1 MARRLIAG
9 SRYLIFIAVIGSLLA
24 SLVTLVYGVIV
35 VVHTGFDLIVHPVLD
50 IEGVK
55 HVAVGGIEETD
66 LFLLGAVLYIV
77 AVGLYELFIDE
88 TVPTPAWLVIDDFDD
103 LKAKITGVI
112 MVLLAVT
119 FLASVVE
126 WKGNPNIVALGIA
139 VGLVLFAL
147 VYLLQQRKRTPRNS
161 D

>member
-1 MARRLIAG
+1 MVRRLIAG

-24 SLVTLVYGVIV
+24 SLVALIYGVV
-35 VVHTGFDLIVHPVLD
+35 VVVNTGFDLILHPAFD

-88 TVPTPAWLVIDDFDD
+88 TLPTPAWLVIDDFDD

-112 MVLLAVT
+112 IVLLAVT
-119 FLASVVE
+119 FLANVVE
-126 WKGNPNIVALGIA
+126 WKGNPSIVALGIA

-147 VYLLQQRKRTPRNS
+147 VYLLQQRKRTPHSS